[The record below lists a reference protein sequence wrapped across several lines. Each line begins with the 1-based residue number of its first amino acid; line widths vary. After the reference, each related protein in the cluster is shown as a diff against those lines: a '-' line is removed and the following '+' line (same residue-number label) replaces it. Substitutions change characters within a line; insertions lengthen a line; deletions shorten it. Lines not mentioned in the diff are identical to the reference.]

1 VTTGFRPAV
10 RKAAPLRVVVLGPTK
25 GGKTTTALALAHH
38 LARLLGLP
46 PEKIGLIET
55 EVVGT
60 GEHALPRSE
69 QLVGEPC
76 PCAECM
82 GRGLLLEGHMIL
94 PLTDVQHTAD
104 HFLNALSQ
112 AAAAKFPIVVLD
124 GASPEWDWC
133 LQEVDRRTDI
143 KNATAR
149 WAEVT
154 PKHDEF
160 LRALTTYPGHLI
172 VTCRAKDKV
181 GIGDDRKPVE
191 LGWQAVQREGFLF
204 EFDHEVWMTT
214 GKGAHARVVAR
225 SGTLQGRTWDRP
237 GGELATA
244 LLAWARVGESAA
256 AKRAAAL
263 EECLKLVA
271 GLPTDEAQKARA
283 WLSQHGGD
291 PTAPGKLLARLK
303 EKATADPTSAAAA
316 PPATSQTPSASSV
329 SKPSPAPGPTS
340 EPAAAASPGPGN
352 GSGTSSAPSSN
363 GTGTGGPDACTT
375 PSQPP
380 ATPALS
386 SSASQPGPTSPSPS
400 STPTPPATA
409 PAGPGGLRRP
419 APKKAAT

>member
-1 VTTGFRPAV
+1 MSGFRPAA

-25 GGKTTTALALAHH
+25 GGKSTTALALAHH
-38 LARLLGLP
+38 LAKLLGHSP
-46 PEKIGLIET
+46 DRIGVIDT

-60 GEHALPRSE
+60 GEHALARSE

-82 GRGLLLEGHMIL
+82 GRGLVFDGHQIL

-104 HFLNALSQ
+104 HFLHAVAQ
-112 AAAAKFPIVVLD
+112 AAAAKFPILVLD
-124 GASPEWDWC
+124 GATPEWDWC
-133 LQEVDRRTDI
+133 LSEVDRRTDI

-160 LRALTTYPGHLI
+160 LRALTLYPGHLI

-181 GIGDDRKPVE
+181 GIGEDRKPVE

-214 GKGAHARVVAR
+214 GRGAHARVVAR
-225 SGTLQGRTWDRP
+225 SGSLQGRTWDRP

-263 EECLKLVA
+263 EECLRLVA
-271 GLPTDEAQKARA
+271 ALPQDEAVKARA
-283 WLSQHGGD
+283 WLSQHGTD

-303 EKATADPTSAAAA
+303 EKADPTSAAG
-316 PPATSQTPSASSV
+316 ATPTSSPTGSASSA
-329 SKPSPAPGPTS
+329 PSSSPTS
-340 EPAAAASPGPGN
+340 LPPAERAQASPPGHGN
-352 GSGTSSAPSSN
+352 GSATSATSSSN
-363 GTGTGGPDACTT
+363 GTGTGGPDSCTT
-375 PSQPP
+375 PPSAPP
-380 ATPALS
+380 APLAPTS
-386 SSASQPGPTSPSPS
+386 SSSPAAPASSSPS

-419 APKKAAT
+419 APKKATT